1 MTVVTLAGL
10 AGAGPRSLGPLVAQ
24 RLEADYVDRLIL
36 TNVARQVGA
45 TVAALHEREERAAPP
60 GASGSPDCSNASW
73 SAPPCRARAGD
84 PYFGPG
90 VAAFLTEE
98 YEDLPQ
104 PTITKGHELED
115 EAYIEA
121 VHNVLEEMAE
131 SGNTVIVGRGSHV
144 ILRDLPNVLR
154 VGVVSEYEDRI
165 ITIMNRERLSKEE
178 AESTVAARDAARAYY
193 FQRFLGLENPDAPEL
208 FHMVINVSEVGLD
221 YAADLVA
228 AASMAH
234 AAGPPRR
241 SRPRSPPDLTPPS

>member
-1 MTVVTLAGL
+1 
-10 AGAGPRSLGPLVAQ
+10 LVAK

-45 TVAALHEREERAAPP
+45 TVEALHEREERPP
-60 GASGSPDCSNASW
+60 TRGERFSRLLQRILERSAVSGAG
-73 SAPPCRARAGD
+73 GD

-121 VHNVLEEMAE
+121 VHTVLEEMAE
-131 SGNTVIVGRGSHV
+131 GGNTVIVGRGSHV
-144 ILRDLPNVLR
+144 ILKDLPNVLR
-154 VGVVSEYEDRI
+154 VGVVSEYEDRVA
-165 ITIMNRERLSKEE
+165 TIMERERISRDD
-178 AESTVAARDAARAYY
+178 AERIMAARDEARAYY
-193 FQRFLGLENPDAPEL
+193 FRRFLGLDNPDAPEL
-208 FHMVINVSEVGLD
+208 FHMVVNISELSLD
-221 YAADLVA
+221 YAAEMVA

-234 AAGPPRR
+234 AAGRLG
-241 SRPRSPPDLTPPS
+241 LTAKAVT

>member
-10 AGAGPRSLGPLVAQ
+10 AGAGPRSLGPMVAQ

-45 TVAALHEREERAAPP
+45 TVEALHEREERPP
-60 GASGSPDCSNASW
+60 TKGERFSRLLQRILERSAVSGAG
-73 SAPPCRARAGD
+73 GD

-121 VHNVLEEMAE
+121 VHTVLEEMAE

-165 ITIMNRERLSKEE
+165 ITIMNRERLSREE

-193 FQRFLGLENPDAPEL
+193 FQRFLGLENPDAPDL
-208 FHMVINVSEVGLD
+208 FHMVVNVSEIGLD
-221 YAADLVA
+221 YAADMVA
-228 AASMAH
+228 AASTAH
-234 AAGPPRR
+234 AAGR
-241 SRPRSPPDLTPPS
+241 LAGGAKVAT

>member
-10 AGAGPRSLGPLVAQ
+10 AGGGPRSLGPLVAQ

-45 TVAALHEREERAAPP
+45 TVEALHQREERPP
-60 GASGSPDCSNASW
+60 TRGERFSRILQRILERSAVSGAG
-73 SAPPCRARAGD
+73 GD

-121 VHNVLEEMAE
+121 VHNVLEEMAA
-131 SGNTVIVGRGSHV
+131 SGNVVIVGRGSHV

-154 VGVVSEYEDRI
+154 VGVVSSYEDRVV
-165 ITIMNRERLSKEE
+165 TIMGRERIDREQ
-178 AESTVAARDAARAYY
+178 AEKTMAARDGARVYY
-193 FQRFLGLENPDAPEL
+193 FKRFLSIDNPDAPEL
-208 FHMVINVSEVGLD
+208 FHMVLNVSEVGLE
-221 YAADLVA
+221 YATDIVTHAVRALNDGLV
-228 AASMAH
+228 MA
-234 AAGPPRR
+234 R
-241 SRPRSPPDLTPPS
+241 

>member
-1 MTVVTLAGL
+1 MTVVTVAGL
-10 AGAGPRSLGPLVAQ
+10 SGAGPRSLGPLVAQ

-45 TVAALHEREERAAPP
+45 TVEALHEREERPP
-60 GASGSPDCSNASW
+60 TRGERFSRVLQRVLERSAVSGAG
-73 SAPPCRARAGD
+73 GD

-121 VHNVLEEMAE
+121 VHTVLEEMAE

-154 VGVVSEYEDRI
+154 VGVVSEYEDRVK
-165 ITIMNRERLSKEE
+165 TIMERERIPREQ
-178 AESTVAARDAARAYY
+178 AETTMAARDEARAYY
-193 FQRFLGLENPDAPEL
+193 FRRFLGLDNPDAPEL
-208 FHMVINVSEVGLD
+208 FHMVINVSDVGLD
-221 YAADLVA
+221 YAADMVA
-228 AASMAH
+228 SASIAH
-234 AAGPPRR
+234 AAGR
-241 SRPRSPPDLTPPS
+241 LTE

>member
-10 AGAGPRSLGPLVAQ
+10 SGAGPRSLGPLVAQ

-45 TVAALHEREERAAPP
+45 TVEALHEREERPP
-60 GASGSPDCSNASW
+60 TRGERFSRLLQRILERSAVSGAG
-73 SAPPCRARAGD
+73 GD

-121 VHNVLEEMAE
+121 VHTVLEEMAE
-131 SGNTVIVGRGSHV
+131 GGNTVIVGRGSHV

-154 VGVVSEYEDRI
+154 VGVVSEYEDRVA
-165 ITIMNRERLSKEE
+165 TIMERERISRED
-178 AESTVAARDAARAYY
+178 AERTMAARDEARLYY
-193 FQRFLGLENPDAPEL
+193 FRRFLSLDNPDAPEL
-208 FHMVINVSEVGLD
+208 FHIVINVSDVGLD
-221 YAADLVA
+221 YAAEMVA

-234 AAGPPRR
+234 AAGRMR
-241 SRPRSPPDLTPPS
+241 LIAKAVT

>member
-10 AGAGPRSLGPLVAQ
+10 AGAGPRSLGPIVAQ

-45 TVAALHEREERAAPP
+45 TVAALHEREERPP
-60 GASGSPDCSNASW
+60 TRGERFSRLLQRILERSAVSGAG
-73 SAPPCRARAGD
+73 GD

-121 VHNVLEEMAE
+121 VHTVLEEMAE

-165 ITIMNRERLSKEE
+165 VTIMNRERLTKEE

-221 YAADLVA
+221 YAADMVA

-234 AAGPPRR
+234 AAGR
-241 SRPRSPPDLTPPS
+241 LAGAAT

>member
-10 AGAGPRSLGPLVAQ
+10 AGAGPRSLGPMVAQ

-45 TVAALHEREERAAPP
+45 TVAALHEREERPP
-60 GASGSPDCSNASW
+60 TRGERFSRLLQRILERSAVSGAG
-73 SAPPCRARAGD
+73 GD

-121 VHNVLEEMAE
+121 VHTVLEEMAA

-165 ITIMNRERLSKEE
+165 TTIMNRERLAKEE

-221 YAADLVA
+221 YAADMVS
-228 AASMAH
+228 AASTAH
-234 AAGPPRR
+234 AAGR
-241 SRPRSPPDLTPPS
+241 LAGGAGVAT

>member
-1 MTVVTLAGL
+1 MTVVTVAGL
-10 AGAGPRSLGPLVAQ
+10 SGAGPRSLGPLVAQ

-36 TNVARQVGA
+36 TNVAREVGA
-45 TVAALHEREERAAPP
+45 TVEALHEREERPP
-60 GASGSPDCSNASW
+60 TRGERFSRLLQRILERSAVSGAG
-73 SAPPCRARAGD
+73 GD

-121 VHNVLEEMAE
+121 VHTVLEEMAQ

-154 VGVVSEYEDRI
+154 VGVVSEYEDRVN
-165 ITIMNRERLSKEE
+165 TIMERERIPRDV
-178 AESTVAARDAARAYY
+178 AETTMAARDDARAYY
-193 FQRFLGLENPDAPEL
+193 FRRFLGLDNPDAPEL
-208 FHMVINVSEVGLD
+208 FHMVVNISEVGLD
-221 YAADLVA
+221 YAADMVA
-228 AASMAH
+228 NASMAH
-234 AAGPPRR
+234 AAGHLAAKAPAAA
-241 SRPRSPPDLTPPS
+241 SG